1 MRHLARFAAAS
12 LLVVVLANC
21 EGISPQAQGWA
32 ARLPSH
38 EGLPQVTPAQLYSEV
53 GVKVDLLK
61 KGKVG
66 RMGWAMN
73 PQAITIHSTQNY
85 SQGADI
91 YRHALGMKNGRFRAT
106 KRPGGNRTG
115 YLTWHFTVQQNA
127 AVQHLPTRE
136 QGEHADF
143 TGPGNRT
150 SIGIEMCENPG
161 NDLAWT
167 VDRTARLAAYL
178 MYVHRIPLN
187 QVVPHYHWPRYGTS
201 PLHKN
206 CPHFLLNNG
215 VPGPTWQWFLS
226 RVNMHYSRIVPGP
239 VVSV

>member
-1 MRHLARFAAAS
+1 MSRFGHLILP
-12 LLVVVLANC
+12 LLAVLLSSCN
-21 EGISPQAQGWA
+21 GVNPMVQSWST
-32 ARLPSH
+32 RLPNS
-38 EGLPQVTPAQLYSEV
+38 EGLPQVTPLQLYQEI
-53 GVKVDLLK
+53 GIKVDLLP

-66 RMGWAMN
+66 RMGWRMD
-73 PQAITIHSTQNY
+73 PEYITIHSTQNF
-85 SQGADI
+85 SSGATAFQ
-91 YRHALGMKNGRFRAT
+91 HALGMKRGSFRAH

-150 SIGIEMCENPG
+150 SIGIEMCENKG

-178 MYVHRIPLN
+178 MYVYRLPLN
-187 QVVPHYHWPRYGTS
+187 HVVPHYHWPRYGTS
-201 PLHKN
+201 PLHKD

-215 VPGPTWQWFLS
+215 KPGATWNWFLS

-239 VVSV
+239 VASI